1 MKTTWKELKDQV
13 RKLLFADEATLP
25 EYDKHLCDG
34 ANYAMME
41 VFRFVRPIVEMITL
55 SHFPPENLLC
65 ADSDDFSAQSHIE
78 DDIVYTASGAK
89 SYYFECDGTGQM
101 CILNAAGDTIA
112 QVQMASE
119 RTFKAYR
126 GFVPDAGDVTLV
138 FSGDYLYRIRNVA
151 LYGALYS
158 ADESDIEDYGGYT
171 AYDMIDLTYDETE
184 GRMFLAF
191 AEDFPVMKRET
202 GFGWADCREMKNY
215 IIQKGSV
222 LLLPRASA
230 GEYEIYYKK
239 YPKKI
244 TADTPDDFELE
255 ADPQTVPL
263 IPLLM
268 AYRILKDDDERLAK
282 TYYNEYQA
290 AKEELLL
297 SPVKSVIMPAEV
309 WEAAQ
314 SYGL

>member
-1 MKTTWKELKDQV
+1 
-13 RKLLFADEATLP
+13 
-25 EYDKHLCDG
+25 
-34 ANYAMME
+34 
-41 VFRFVRPIVEMITL
+41 
-55 SHFPPENLLC
+55 
-65 ADSDDFSAQSHIE
+65 
-78 DDIVYTASGAK
+78 
-89 SYYFECDGTGQM
+89 
-101 CILNAAGDTIA
+101 
-112 QVQMASE
+112 
-119 RTFKAYR
+119 
-126 GFVPDAGDVTLV
+126 
-138 FSGDYLYRIRNVA
+138 
-151 LYGALYS
+151 
-158 ADESDIEDYGGYT
+158 
-171 AYDMIDLTYDETE
+171 
-184 GRMFLAF
+184 MFLAF

-297 SPVKSVIMPAEV
+297 SPVKSVNYARGRGK
-309 WEAAQ
+309 AAQ